1 MSHRNKIKINN
12 YDPTTIQPLN
22 NSLDILYRTR
32 LESVHKFRESG
43 IGSFNYH
50 VAEYGEAD
58 FTATGSPTITRTF
71 SYKEKKN
78 EIIHYNAHARS
89 TLAIA
94 CVTNVTQTS
103 IEITVRTVSGTANF
117 SDVVTATSGIKVS
130 YHLVG
135 TQP

>member
-1 MSHRNKIKINN
+1 LSHRNSIKINN
-12 YDPTTIQPLN
+12 FDPTTVQPLN

-32 LESVHKFRESG
+32 LESVHKAVDSA
-43 IGSFNYH
+43 IKSYNYH
-50 VAEYGEAD
+50 VAEYGEVD

-71 SYKEKKN
+71 AYKEKKN

-117 SDVVTATSGIKVS
+117 SDVVTAAGGVKVS

>member
-1 MSHRNKIKINN
+1 LSHRNKIKINS
-12 YDPTTIQPLN
+12 YDPSTIQPLN

-32 LESVHKFRESG
+32 LESLHKFSESG
-43 IGSFNYH
+43 IDSFKYH

-58 FTATGSPTITRTF
+58 FTATGSPTITRSF
-71 SYKEKKN
+71 SYKEKKT

-89 TLAIA
+89 TLAVA

-103 IEITVRTVSGTANF
+103 IEITVRTISGTANF
-117 SDVVTATSGIKVS
+117 SDVVGAAGIKVS
-130 YHLVG
+130 YQLVG

>member
-1 MSHRNKIKINN
+1 LSHRNKIKINS
-12 YDPTTIQPLN
+12 YDPATIQPLN

-32 LESVHKFRESG
+32 LESLHKFSESG
-43 IGSFNYH
+43 IDSFKYH

-58 FTATGSPTITRTF
+58 FTATGSPTITRSF
-71 SYKEKKN
+71 SYKEKKT

-89 TLAIA
+89 TLAVA

-103 IEITVRTVSGTANF
+103 IEITVRTISGTANF
-117 SDVVTATSGIKVS
+117 SDVVGAAGIKVS
-130 YHLVG
+130 YQLVG

>member
-1 MSHRNKIKINN
+1 
-12 YDPTTIQPLN
+12 LN

-32 LESVHKFRESG
+32 LESLHKFSESG
-43 IGSFNYH
+43 IDSFKYH

-58 FTATGSPTITRTF
+58 FTATGSPTITRSF
-71 SYKEKKN
+71 SYKEKKT

-89 TLAIA
+89 TLAVA

-103 IEITVRTVSGTANF
+103 IEITVRTISGTANF
-117 SDVVTATSGIKVS
+117 SDVVGAAGIKVS
-130 YHLVG
+130 YQLVG